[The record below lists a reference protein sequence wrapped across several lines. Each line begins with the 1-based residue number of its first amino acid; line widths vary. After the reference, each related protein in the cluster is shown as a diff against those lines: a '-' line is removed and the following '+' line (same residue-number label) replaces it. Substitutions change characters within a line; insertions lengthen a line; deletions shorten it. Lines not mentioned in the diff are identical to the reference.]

1 MDPNNAPGQ
10 WGVIQAVP
18 LRTMS
23 ERMNNPSFAG
33 IVVCTL
39 LIVVPLV
46 GLVAFFVDVVM
57 ILRYVFGHR
66 APGSAQWSVHHPSV
80 TSLIVVWV
88 IALFTIVVY
97 PLAFYMTWRFFVES
111 QDRRRA
117 GSKVCPRCAE
127 TIKAAALICRHCGQE
142 FEAPAALPA
151 EASIPVVG
159 SGPGG
164 GAWEAQGSGRSLPD
178 LRGYGVLFGAVLA
191 AVAVVGLISLT
202 FLGGQVSRING
213 AASLPPCVLVLDGPA
228 GRLEMWLHG
237 ATAAQCEVQ
246 LAAVRKSVGPDTSAS
261 RLYLT
266 GVVPSGKPVCTKN
279 LSEGV
284 VDVFTS
290 GSVAASLGSQVCE
303 SLSH

>member
-1 MDPNNAPGQ
+1 
-10 WGVIQAVP
+10 
-18 LRTMS
+18 MS
-23 ERMNNPSFAG
+23 ERINNPSFAG

-39 LIVVPLV
+39 LIVVPFI
-46 GLVAFFVDVVM
+46 GLVAFFVDVAM

-66 APGSAQWSVHHPSV
+66 APGSAQWSVHHPSI

-88 IALFTIVVY
+88 VALFTIVVY

-111 QDRRRA
+111 QDRRRTA
-117 GSKVCPRCAE
+117 SKVCPRCAE
-127 TIKAAALICRHCGQE
+127 TIKAAALVCRHCGQE
-142 FEAPAALPA
+142 FEPPAALPS
-151 EASIPVVG
+151 EASMPVLG
-159 SGPGG
+159 SDPGDG
-164 GAWEAQGSGRSLPD
+164 DGAPPRRGQSLPG
-178 LRGYGVLFGAVLA
+178 LRGYGVLFGALLA

-202 FLGGQVSRING
+202 FLGGQVSRVSQVSRING

-237 ATAAQCEVQ
+237 ASVAQCEIQ
-246 LAAVRKSVGPDTSAS
+246 LAAVRQSVGPDSSSS

-266 GVVPSGKPVCTKN
+266 EIVPSGKPVCTKN